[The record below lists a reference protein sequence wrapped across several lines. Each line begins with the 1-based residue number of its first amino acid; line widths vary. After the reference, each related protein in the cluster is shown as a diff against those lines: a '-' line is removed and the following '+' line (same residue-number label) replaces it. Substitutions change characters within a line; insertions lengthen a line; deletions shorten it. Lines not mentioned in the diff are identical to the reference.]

1 MKHASTRELHA
12 YWTARRGTRPAPE
25 RNDIEPGA
33 IRRVLADTFM
43 LNFDIVGGHPFRI
56 AGTRVCA
63 AFGRE
68 LKGAAFVDIW
78 AADSRELV
86 RDILSIVA
94 TESIGVVA
102 GVSGESRAGAAL
114 GLELLA
120 LPLAHR
126 GGTGTRILG
135 ALVPTEL
142 PYWLGVETL
151 GPLTLGTIRYLGPQ
165 TEPLV
170 PPARAGHGRTGDAR
184 ARHGLLVYDGGQ
196 A

>member
-43 LNFDIVGGHPFRI
+43 LTFDVLGGHPFRI

-142 PYWLGVETL
+142 PHWLGIDTL
-151 GPLTLGTIRYLGPQ
+151 RPLTLGTVRYLGPQ
-165 TEPLV
+165 TEPLA
-170 PPARAGHGRTGDAR
+170 PARTGRGRTADAR

>member
-126 GGTGTRILG
+126 GGASTRILG

-142 PYWLGVETL
+142 PHWLGIDTL
-151 GPLTLGTIRYLGPQ
+151 RPLTLGTVRYLGPQ
-165 TEPLV
+165 TEPLA
-170 PPARAGHGRTGDAR
+170 PARAGRGRTADAR

>member
-94 TESIGVVA
+94 TESIGRRIGREPRRGGA
-102 GVSGESRAGAAL
+102 WARAPGAAIGAPRRHRHAHSGRL
-114 GLELLA
+114 GA
-120 LPLAHR
+120 DRAAPLAWHR
-126 GGTGTRILG
+126 H
-135 ALVPTEL
+135 AAAP
-142 PYWLGVETL
+142 
-151 GPLTLGTIRYLGPQ
+151 
-165 TEPLV
+165 
-170 PPARAGHGRTGDAR
+170 DAR
-184 ARHGLLVYDGGQ
+184 DDPLSRSADRAACACAGRPRPHRRCASAAWPSRL
-196 A
+196 